1 MVKLTKF
8 ECVRLVG
15 QRAEYLARGAPAMV
29 DTTGMTDALAIA
41 EKELAA
47 KKIPL
52 TVRRIYPDGSVVEI
66 SVMDPETEI

>member
-15 QRAEYLARGAPAMV
+15 QRAEYLAHGAPAMV

-52 TVRRIYPDGSVVEI
+52 TVRRIYPDGSIVEI
-66 SVMDPETEI
+66 SVMDPDTEI

>member
-1 MVKLTKF
+1 MVKLTKC

-15 QRAEYLARGAPAMV
+15 QRAEYLACGAPAMV

-52 TVRRIYPDGSVVEI
+52 TVRRIYPDGSIVEI
-66 SVMDPETEI
+66 SVMDPDTEI

>member
-15 QRAEYLARGAPAMV
+15 QRAEYLASGAPAMV
-29 DTTGMTDALAIA
+29 DTTGMTDALTIA

-66 SVMDPETEI
+66 SVMDPDTEI

>member
-8 ECVRLVG
+8 ECVRLIG
-15 QRAEYLARGAPAMV
+15 QRAEYIAQGAPPMV
-29 DTTGMTDALAIA
+29 DATGMTDALAIA

-47 KKIPL
+47 KRIPL

-66 SVMDPETEI
+66 AVMDPDTEV